1 MQQVFRMYKG
11 VHLITCQQVRIT
23 GIPETAQQSTREMET
38 VHTHVVLPRINGALL
53 HRHVEEAPL
62 HLLFGDIAAYNR
74 HSRHLFIGKDRY
86 YLAGNGEIRSLMV
99 FLHEGFLRN
108 RNRSLSGTYFLQQ
121 VLQDVFSIH
130 VNPENGAGHLPFIE
144 TGRIGFGRKSQHL

>member
-1 MQQVFRMYKG
+1 MRQVFRMYKG
-11 VHLITCQQVRIT
+11 VHLITRQQVRIT
-23 GIPETAQQSTREMET
+23 YIPETAQQSTWEMEA
-38 VHTHVVLPRINGALL
+38 VHTHVVLPRINGAFL
-53 HRHVEEAPL
+53 HRHIEEASL
-62 HLLFGDIAAYNR
+62 HLFFGDIAAYNR